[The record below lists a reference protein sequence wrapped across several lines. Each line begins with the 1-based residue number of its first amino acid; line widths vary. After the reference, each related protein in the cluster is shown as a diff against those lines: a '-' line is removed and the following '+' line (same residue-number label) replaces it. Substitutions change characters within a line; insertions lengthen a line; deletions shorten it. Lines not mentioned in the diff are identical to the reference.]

1 VKLITLDEVEV
12 KSVPFFAKIDE
23 KTGYIALTHFNKK
36 SIYRNERSA

>member
-23 KTGYIALTHFNKK
+23 KTGYIALTPNVK